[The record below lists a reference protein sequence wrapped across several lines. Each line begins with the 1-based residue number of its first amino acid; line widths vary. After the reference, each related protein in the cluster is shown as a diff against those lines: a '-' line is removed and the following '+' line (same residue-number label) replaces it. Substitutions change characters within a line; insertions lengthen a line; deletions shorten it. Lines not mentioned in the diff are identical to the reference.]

1 LTPLIWLVLAV
12 IVAADAEM
20 AVINTYDMMRFRES
34 LDEIDAMPGV
44 SLVTYEDAT
53 GKTRFD
59 IIADREGD
67 GLPTWPAGGIATW
80 MRQFGICAVT
90 VIDMTSVTL
99 ALFGRIGF
107 VKERKGR

>member
-1 LTPLIWLVLAV
+1 
-12 IVAADAEM
+12 
-20 AVINTYDMMRFRES
+20 MMRYREG

-44 SLVTYEDAT
+44 SLITYEDAT